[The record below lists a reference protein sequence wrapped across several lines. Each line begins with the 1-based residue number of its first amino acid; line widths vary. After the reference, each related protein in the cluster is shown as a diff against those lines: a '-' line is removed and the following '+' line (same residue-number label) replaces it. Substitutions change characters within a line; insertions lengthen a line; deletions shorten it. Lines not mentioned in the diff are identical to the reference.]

1 MDDAKLEVLDT
12 SVPQN
17 FFAPIKKI
25 NEGHDVSRFLT
36 SKAYRDVMTFVLQL
50 NRAMFP
56 CIIRDDAN
64 ETKTHIWELE
74 PSDVTFSDTVVRLRE
89 LLEELN
95 GIIDEV
101 PPDPG
106 PRRFGNVSFRR
117 WYDLVEERITVML
130 ESYLPSKVLSF
141 NSQTN
146 MKAQDE
152 LQSYLLGSFGSSQR
166 LDYGTGHE
174 LSFLAFLGCIW
185 KLGGFDQS
193 ASGNEERGIVLGV
206 FQSYLQLT
214 RRLIQTYTLEPA
226 GSHGVWGLDDHFFLP
241 YLFGS
246 AQYGPVLSS
255 SADITPIEGSRADAP
270 DAGDVVKKAVVE
282 TERTKN
288 MYFSAIG
295 FIYDVK
301 KGPFWEHSPI
311 LYDISGVRAG
321 WAKINKGMIKMFM
334 AEVLSKFPVVQHFYF
349 GTLFGWEQDPMAVP
363 PPKSAHSMNQP
374 AHGDLK
380 SLKSDRKGPSAEGSS
395 NLAQQRGTRAPWA
408 SKSTATPNVFVGTA
422 APWARQPSAT
432 DPTMAFPNRNS
443 QQPPASLSS
452 MPRDMEPNKP
462 GSQGMPPPTRA
473 PWAKDGEC

>member
-1 MDDAKLEVLDT
+1 MDNTKLEVLDF
-12 SVPQN
+12 SVPQK
-17 FFAPIKKI
+17 FFVPIKKI

-36 SKAYRDVMTFVLQL
+36 SKAYRDIMAFVLQL

-56 CIIRDDAN
+56 CILRDDVAN
-64 ETKTHIWELE
+64 ETKTHVWELE
-74 PSDVTFSDTVVRLRE
+74 PSDITFSDTVVQLRG
-89 LLEELN
+89 LLQKLN
-95 GIIDEV
+95 RIIDEA

-106 PRRFGNVSFRR
+106 PRRFGNVSFRK
-117 WYDLVEERITVML
+117 WYELVEERIAIML
-130 ESYLPSKVLSF
+130 ECYLPPKVLSF

-146 MKAQDE
+146 VKAQDE

-193 ASGNEERGIVLGV
+193 ASGNEERGIILGV
-206 FQSYLQLT
+206 FQSYAEQYYIDTLTALTTLLRYLQLT

-226 GSHGVWGLDDHFFLP
+226 GSHGVWGLDDHSFLP

-255 SADITPIEGSRADAP
+255 STDPTPVEGSRANAP
-270 DAGDVVKKAVVE
+270 DPGDVAQKAAVE
-282 TERTKN
+282 RERTKN

-301 KGPFWEHSPI
+301 IGPFWEHSPI

-349 GTLFGWEQDPMAVP
+349 GTLFSWEQDPTAAP
-363 PPKSAHSMNQP
+363 PPMSAHSMNQP

-395 NLAQQRGTRAPWA
+395 NVTQQSGTRAPWA
-408 SKSTATPNVFVGTA
+408 SQSMATPNAFVGTA
-422 APWARQPSAT
+422 APWARNPSAT

-443 QQPPASLSS
+443 
-452 MPRDMEPNKP
+452 
-462 GSQGMPPPTRA
+462 
-473 PWAKDGEC
+473 